1 MATIVS
7 TERFPQLPTYPERE
21 KTLRVLV
28 WVVSAVVLILVGL
41 MRQYK
46 LPTPEGWDVS
56 FLPAVNALLNGLT
69 AVALLFSLYYIKQR
83 EVVKHRNANAV
94 ALGLSVVFL
103 LCYVAYHFTTQDV
116 IYGDADGNGVLS
128 EAEAAAVSGIRP
140 WYLVILISH
149 ITLAGI
155 LLPFILLTTLR
166 ALVGKYAAHKRM
178 ARFVWPLWLYVA
190 ITGPVV
196 YLMLRSYYP

>member
-1 MATIVS
+1 MENNAY
-7 TERFPQLPTYPERE
+7 PQLTTYPEKE
-21 KTLRVLV
+21 KGLKILI
-28 WVVSAVVLILVGL
+28 WVVSAVVLLLVGV

-46 LPTPEGWDVS
+46 LPVPEGWDVG

-69 AVALLFSLYYIKQR
+69 AVALLCSLYFIKTKN
-83 EVVKHRNANAV
+83 VVAHRNANAA
-94 ALGLSVVFL
+94 ALGLSVLFL
-103 LCYVAYHFTTQDV
+103 LCYVVYHFTTPEV
-116 IYGDADGNGVLS
+116 KYGDADHDGILS
-128 EAEAAAVSGIRP
+128 AAETAAVAGMRP
-140 WYLVILISH
+140 VYLVILLTH

-166 ALVGKYAAHKRM
+166 ALVGKYTLHRKM
-178 ARFVWPLWLYVA
+178 ARYVWPLWLYVA